1 MVDNKY
7 DKNTQMRWNETQRQ
21 KNLALGFVKVT
32 VLVPEADRER
42 LLKVENY
49 LTSEYIFYKLLKK

>member
-42 LLKVENY
+42 LLKVAQHLSNEG
-49 LTSEYIFYKLLKK
+49 